1 MRLKK
6 LIRKMGIHQGVGLE
20 LIDGNC
26 KLLGMNF
33 REGLNCIMVWWMVN
47 DHCGVDG
54 GNPSH
59 ALIGVVGCCPWV
71 I

>member
-1 MRLKK
+1 
-6 LIRKMGIHQGVGLE
+6 MGIHQGVGLE

-33 REGLNCIMVWWMVN
+33 REGLNGIMVWWMVN
-47 DHCGVDG
+47 DYCGVDE
-54 GNPSH
+54 GNPSQV
-59 ALIGVVGCCPWV
+59 LFGVVGCCPWV